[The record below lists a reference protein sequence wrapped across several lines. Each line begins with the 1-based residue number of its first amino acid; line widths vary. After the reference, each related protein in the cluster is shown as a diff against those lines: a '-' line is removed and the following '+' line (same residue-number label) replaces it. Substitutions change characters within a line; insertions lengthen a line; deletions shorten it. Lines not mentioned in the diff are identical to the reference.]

1 MQYDVKDSNPSEKD
15 QNAIFIGASNLNGV
29 MIASHNFFQLFCCNP
44 LAYELFNGKSFDGH
58 IVLNNFWLPMDY
70 REQCMENA
78 EETMWAIGLEEGTI
92 AGLLSQCSGRS
103 PIPKS
108 QDSIDNLQTDA
119 QKQRNKF
126 LANTSTIGNFKA
138 KKTTAS
144 ETLTNA
150 MNGGTFT
157 DLRNTVNT
165 FTQLTMDAVDDVKIV
180 LKFLFTKWIKFCENH
195 PYVKKM
201 KEVSNVLHHMKHTDE
216 RELIEKFATP
226 LEKALSVVSPF
237 RVFFDL
243 LAREY
248 QSDTAIDQV
257 EMDRV
262 LMSRTF
268 KGMSID
274 HDIQRYLQELRVL
287 NQSRNGT
294 GTAL

>member
-1 MQYDVKDSNPSEKD
+1 MAQQTSSDLQISYDLQTGERNFTKKLMQYDVKDSNPSEKD

-138 KKTTAS
+138 KKDHCVRDFDQCY
-144 ETLTNA
+144 EWWNLHR
-150 MNGGTFT
+150 FEKHY
-157 DLRNTVNT
+157 D
-165 FTQLTMDAVDDVKIV
+165 
-180 LKFLFTKWIKFCENH
+180 
-195 PYVKKM
+195 YV
-201 KEVSNVLHHMKHTDE
+201 
-216 RELIEKFATP
+216 
-226 LEKALSVVSPF
+226 
-237 RVFFDL
+237 
-243 LAREY
+243 Y
-248 QSDTAIDQV
+248 
-257 EMDRV
+257 
-262 LMSRTF
+262 
-268 KGMSID
+268 SID
-274 HDIQRYLQELRVL
+274 
-287 NQSRNGT
+287 NGCS
-294 GTAL
+294 